1 MKTDRRGL
9 LMGLLALAA
18 CGTGGEA
25 THFANGAATLKVPA
39 GFRVLSSD
47 NPKGLTIASTGA
59 PLVEVRFVYQS
70 FREQAKIN
78 PNVART
84 FLNGYAGSVGA
95 ERLSISGAATG
106 ALIQS
111 SARVGSADDAGYESF
126 GAVAFPDALVTFK
139 LAARG
144 AQGAEAILEFK
155 KSGLATLLSGL
166 SAVGV

>member
-1 MKTDRRGL
+1 MKTNRRGL
-9 LMGLLALAA
+9 LLCLLGLAA
-18 CGTGGEA
+18 CEKPGEA
-25 THFANGAATLKVPA
+25 TPFANGAATLKMPG
-39 GFRVLSSD
+39 GFRVLNSD
-47 NPKGLTIASTGA
+47 NPNGLTIASTRA
-59 PLVEVRFVYQS
+59 PRVEVRFVYQS

-84 FLNGYAGSVGA
+84 FLNGYAGTVGA
-95 ERLSISGAATG
+95 ERLSISGTATG

-111 SARVGSADDAGYESF
+111 PARVGSADDAGYESF

-144 AQGAEAILEFK
+144 GQGAQAILEFK
-155 KSGLATLLSGL
+155 KSGLAALLSGL